1 MRGTMTENESI
12 LWKNIFT
19 DLTNDSAC
27 RYEMGEVNFYQLTSH
42 LEELYLLN
50 ADLRDRIRH
59 LEQRLDKQE
68 EYQQEQN
75 EIS

>member
-1 MRGTMTENESI
+1 MTENESI

-19 DLTNDSAC
+19 ELTNDSAC

-50 ADLRDRIRH
+50 ADLRDRIRQ
-59 LEQRLDKQE
+59 LEKDNELLKS
-68 EYQQEQN
+68 YAWEQ
-75 EIS
+75 

>member
-1 MRGTMTENESI
+1 MEFGLMTENESI

-19 DLTNDSAC
+19 DITNDSAC

-50 ADLRDRIRH
+50 ADLRDRIRQ
-59 LEQRLDKQE
+59 LEKDNELLKS
-68 EYQQEQN
+68 YAWEQ
-75 EIS
+75 